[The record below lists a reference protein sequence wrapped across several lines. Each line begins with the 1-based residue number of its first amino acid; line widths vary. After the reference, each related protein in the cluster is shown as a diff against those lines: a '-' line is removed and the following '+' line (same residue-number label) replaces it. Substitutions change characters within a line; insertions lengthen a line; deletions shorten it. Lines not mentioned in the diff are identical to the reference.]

1 MYYTYNTLTECTNV
15 LIQQTL
21 MLEKNE
27 VNNWMAIRFDKREAV
42 YIQVIRYFKEQIA
55 IGGIKSGQEIPSRR
69 ELAQQLKINPNT
81 VQRAYKEME
90 EEGLIYTDGNKPSI
104 ITKETERIKEI
115 RESLIA
121 EAIDHF
127 VDRITSLKI
136 PKEQVVELVQS
147 KLNELSEEGDQNHD

>member
-1 MYYTYNTLTECTNV
+1 MHD
-15 LIQQTL
+15 
-21 MLEKNE
+21 KNE
-27 VNNWMAIRFDKREAV
+27 VRNWMAIRFDKREAV

-55 IGGIKSGQEIPSRR
+55 IGELKSGQEIPSRR

-104 ITKETERIKEI
+104 ITEETSRIKEI

-121 EAIDHF
+121 EAIDQF
-127 VDRITSLKI
+127 VDRITSLQI
-136 PKEQVVELVQS
+136 PKEQVFDLVQS
-147 KLNELSEEGDQNHD
+147 KLNELGREDEAKHD

>member
-1 MYYTYNTLTECTNV
+1 
-15 LIQQTL
+15 
-21 MLEKNE
+21 
-27 VNNWMAIRFDKREAV
+27 MAIRFDKREAV

-55 IGGIKSGQEIPSRR
+55 IGKIKSGQEIPSRR

-104 ITKETERIKEI
+104 ITEDTNRIKEI
-115 RESLIA
+115 RESLIT

-127 VDRITSLKI
+127 VERITSLQI
-136 PKEQVVELVQS
+136 PKEQILQLVQS
-147 KLNELSEEGDQNHD
+147 KLNELSKESEKNHD